1 MPVQHA
7 SLTNAD
13 GQKIAYSVYTPE
25 IPARALLFIVHGY
38 GEHRG
43 RYRHVAQA
51 FVDAGYVVYALDH
64 RGHGES
70 EGLRVYFDSFDQPV
84 ADLYQLYQQ
93 AQAAYP
99 QLPRFVFGHSMGT
112 LISLC
117 FALKYQDSLKGLLL
131 TGTATTIEETSTPL
145 VIAVG
150 SLIARLF
157 PKLRF
162 IPPLPIET
170 LSTDPQVWE
179 DYKRDPLN
187 DNGITRGS
195 MAMLM
200 ITTGRTLRARAHELT
215 LPLCVMHGS
224 DDKLTPVSGAH
235 AIYNAASSADK
246 TLKIYDG
253 MRHELVNERDKARV
267 IADMLAWFNARV

>member
-1 MPVQHA
+1 MQTEHA
-7 SLTNAD
+7 VFTNAD
-13 GQKIAYSVYTPE
+13 GQKIAYSVDTPDV
-25 IPARALLFIVHGY
+25 PAKALVLIVHGY

-51 FVDAGYVVYALDH
+51 FADAGYLVYRLDH

-70 EGLRVYFDSFDQPV
+70 EGVRVYFDSFDQPV
-84 ADLYQLYQQ
+84 ADLYQLFQM
-93 AQAAYP
+93 AQTAHP
-99 QLPRFVFGHSMGT
+99 NLPRFIFGHSMGSV
-112 LISLC
+112 ISLC

-131 TGTATTIEETSTPL
+131 TGTATNVEETSSPAI
-145 VIAVG
+145 IALG
-150 SLIARLF
+150 SLVARLF

-187 DNGITRGS
+187 DSGIMRGS
-195 MAMLM
+195 LATLM
-200 ITTGRTLRARAHELT
+200 IRTGRTLRARAHELT
-215 LPLCVMHGS
+215 LPLCVMHGG
-224 DDKLTPVSGAH
+224 DDRLTPVSGAH